1 MHIHFADSPKH
12 RRIGL
17 WPVVLLPVFLAACG
31 GSGDSPKAAQ
41 IDACKLIDPAAA
53 GKIVGTTLTVKKQ
66 DTSDSP
72 DNASI
77 CHFLGENF
85 GTGFMLS
92 VGQMNGSAAE
102 NAADAKKSVAEDFK
116 DNANI
121 DVTEK
126 DISGLGDAAF
136 VAYSGDFVQMLVYAG
151 NNVIEVNRNT
161 GGSDKVISETEKIA
175 HMALDNLK

>member
-1 MHIHFADSPKH
+1 
-12 RRIGL
+12 
-17 WPVVLLPVFLAACG
+17 
-31 GSGDSPKAAQ
+31 
-41 IDACKLIDPAAA
+41 
-53 GKIVGTTLTVKKQ
+53 
-66 DTSDSP
+66 
-72 DNASI
+72 
-77 CHFLGENF
+77 
-85 GTGFMLS
+85 
-92 VGQMNGSAAE
+92 
-102 NAADAKKSVAEDFK
+102 VAEDFK

-126 DISGLGDAAF
+126 DIAGLGDAAF